1 MDIDILLQKLAK
13 PAQRAILGAGFTTLE
28 QLAAMSE
35 AELLNLHGIGKNAMK
50 VIVTSLDENGLR
62 LSSKD

>member
-35 AELLNLHGIGKNAMK
+35 AELFNLHGIGKNAMR
-50 VIVTSLDENGLR
+50 VIVTTLDENGLR

>member
-35 AELLNLHGIGKNAMK
+35 AELLNLHGIGKNAIK
-50 VIVTSLDENGLR
+50 VIVTTLDENGLR
-62 LSSKD
+62 LSSKN

>member
-35 AELLNLHGIGKNAMK
+35 AELLNLHGIGKNDMK
-50 VIVTSLDENGLR
+50 VFVTTLDENGLR
-62 LSSKD
+62 LSSKN

>member
-50 VIVTSLDENGLR
+50 VIVTTLDENGLR

>member
-50 VIVTSLDENGLR
+50 VIVTTLDEKGLR

>member
-50 VIVTSLDENGLR
+50 VIVTTLDENGLR
-62 LSSKD
+62 LSSKN